1 MRHSR
6 WPLTALVVAAFASE
20 GGAAAQSAP
29 SIDART
35 WRPSSDPEASLASEP
50 VATPGPWHW
59 NVGAWASFAQDPLVL
74 RAPATGGVTSRP
86 VEHMVGADLV
96 AGVGIGS
103 RLAVRIDVP
112 AFVWQGG
119 TSPVPATV
127 VSRGSV
133 PTSGLGDVS
142 LLGKAT
148 IVPNDREG
156 LRVGFGLA
164 ALGDVSLPTGDPSS
178 FLGEGQASAS
188 LRLLA
193 EYSLGVGALRATLGY
208 AVRPASRQ
216 WPQGPAPGPTFGDA
230 IPWAFGLVLR
240 PRAIS
245 QAIDGDDRQL
255 WEIAAHGA
263 LPARPVAPF
272 GLSGSG
278 SSLLSPVMLAVDDR
292 IALGHFR
299 DMSIVLGADIG
310 LDDAVGVPVIR
321 AVASLGWAP
330 RPHDS
335 DADGVP
341 DDVDECPD
349 LPEDRDGIQDQ
360 DGCPEDD
367 ADSDGVLDSADACP
381 LVKGA
386 PSADPKTNGCPDG
399 DRK

>member
-1 MRHSR
+1 
-6 WPLTALVVAAFASE
+6 
-20 GGAAAQSAP
+20 
-29 SIDART
+29 
-35 WRPSSDPEASLASEP
+35 
-50 VATPGPWHW
+50 
-59 NVGAWASFAQDPLVL
+59 
-74 RAPATGGVTSRP
+74 
-86 VEHMVGADLV
+86 
-96 AGVGIGS
+96 
-103 RLAVRIDVP
+103 
-112 AFVWQGG
+112 
-119 TSPVPATV
+119 VPATV

-148 IVPNDREG
+148 IVSNDREG
-156 LRVGFGLA
+156 LRAGFGLA
-164 ALGDVSLPTGDPSS
+164 ALGEVSLPSGDRSS
-178 FLGEGQASAS
+178 FLGEGQVTAS

-208 AVRPASRQ
+208 GVRPTSRQ
-216 WPQGPAPGPTFGDA
+216 WPEGPAAGPIFGDA
-230 IPWAFGLVLR
+230 IPWTFGLVLR
-240 PRAIS
+240 PRAVS
-245 QAIDGDDRQL
+245 LAIDGDDRQL

-299 DMSIVLGADIG
+299 DMSILLGADIG
-310 LDDAVGVPVIR
+310 LDEAVGVPVIR

-349 LPEDRDGIQDQ
+349 LPEDRDGIQDR

-367 ADSDGVLDSADACP
+367 ADGDGVLDSADACP

-386 PSADPKTNGCPDG
+386 PSADPKTSGCPDG